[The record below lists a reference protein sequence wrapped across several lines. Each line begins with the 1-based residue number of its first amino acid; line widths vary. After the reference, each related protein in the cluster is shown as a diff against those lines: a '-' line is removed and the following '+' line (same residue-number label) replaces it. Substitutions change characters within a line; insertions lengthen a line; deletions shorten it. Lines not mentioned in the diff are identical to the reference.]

1 MASAQA
7 LARLLRI
14 SLAPSAFADV
24 VAGSCAGVAAGG
36 SFRVGSLALGAASS
50 LCVYHAGMALNDYA
64 DRRLDARLR
73 PDRPIPSGAVPAR
86 LALAVGLAGLAASV
100 LLAACAGPRI
110 LVVAGA
116 LSLLVLAYDFAAKR
130 SSWTGPPILGACR
143 ALNLLL
149 GAACA
154 APPSYGLVVLL
165 PAVAYGLYVF
175 LVSHLARME
184 DGVVRPATARV
195 LALAGPSS
203 LLLPSVALRSPAGVA
218 AAAASA
224 AFLLRPVFGIRDW
237 TRRAVER
244 TVGRLLGGT
253 ILLDASIAVAC
264 GFPAAALGLLL
275 LYPLARGLA
284 RRYPP
289 T

>member
-14 SLAPSAFADV
+14 SLAPSALADV
-24 VAGSCAGVAAGG
+24 VAGSCAGLAAGG
-36 SFRVGSLALGAASS
+36 SFRAAVLILAAASS

-64 DRRLDARLR
+64 DRRIDARLR
-73 PDRPIPSGAVPAR
+73 PERPIPSGAVPPR
-86 LALAVGLAGLAASV
+86 LALAAGGSLLAGSILFAAW
-100 LLAACAGPRI
+100 AGPEV
-110 LVVAGA
+110 LGVVAI

-130 SSWTGPPILGACR
+130 SAWTGPAVLGACR

-154 APPSYGLVVLL
+154 APPSYGRGLLL
-165 PAVAYGLYVF
+165 PAAGYGLYVF

-184 DGVVRPATARV
+184 DGVVRPASAKV
-195 LALAGPSS
+195 LALAGPWS
-203 LLLPSVALRSPAGVA
+203 LLLPSLALPSLAGVA
-218 AAAASA
+218 AAAAFA
-224 AFLLRPVFGIRDW
+224 AFLVRPLFGIRDW
-237 TRRAVER
+237 TRKSVER

-253 ILLDASIAVAC
+253 ILLDASVAIGS
-264 GFPAAALGLLL
+264 GFLPVALGLLL
-275 LYPLARGLA
+275 LYPLARSLA

>member
-1 MASAQA
+1 MA

-24 VAGSCAGVAAGG
+24 VAGSCAGLAAGG
-36 SFRVGSLALGAASS
+36 SFRAGTLALGAASS
-50 LCVYHAGMALNDYA
+50 LCVYHAGMALNDFA
-64 DRRLDARLR
+64 DRRIDARAR
-73 PDRPIPSGAVPAR
+73 PDRPIPSGALPPR
-86 LALAVGLAGLAASV
+86 LALAIGLAGLAASV
-100 LLAACAGPRI
+100 LLASFAGPETLR
-110 LVVAGA
+110 VAGA

-130 SSWTGPPILGACR
+130 SAWTGPPVLGFCR

-149 GAACA
+149 GASCA
-154 APPSYGLVVLL
+154 APPSYGPGLLL
-165 PAVAYGLYVF
+165 PAAAYGLYVF

-184 DGVVRPATARV
+184 DSVVRPATARA
-195 LALAGPSS
+195 LALAAPSS
-203 LLLPSVALRSPAGVA
+203 LLLPSLALRSLEAGVA
-218 AAAASA
+218 AAAFA
-224 AFLLRPVFGIRDW
+224 AFLLRPVLGIRDW
-237 TRRAVER
+237 TRGAVER

-253 ILLDASIAVAC
+253 ILLDASIAGAS
-264 GFPAAALGLLL
+264 GFLAVALGLLL